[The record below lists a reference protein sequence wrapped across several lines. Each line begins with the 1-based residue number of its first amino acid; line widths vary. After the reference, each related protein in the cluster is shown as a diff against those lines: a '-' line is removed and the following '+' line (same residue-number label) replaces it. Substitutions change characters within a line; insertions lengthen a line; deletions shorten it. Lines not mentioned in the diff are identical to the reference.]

1 MCLGIYGLYTK
12 AIHVQNV
19 KLVNF
24 YLPLTYSFK
33 KKKHIF
39 QIGEL
44 QEKYCQFDYI

>member
-1 MCLGIYGLYTK
+1 MCMDISGLYAK

-24 YLPLTYSFK
+24 YLPFTYSFK
-33 KKKHIF
+33 EKHIF
-39 QIGEL
+39 QIVEL